1 MDKFKQETVKQYTSW
16 DLNCR
21 GIVPHTPIRN
31 QIEKMIKR
39 AARRKAKKNLQKVLD
54 IRLEEWYNN

>member
-1 MDKFKQETVKQYTSW
+1 MDVFKKETATGYTYW

-21 GIVPHTPIRN
+21 GIVPHTRIRN

-39 AARRKAKKNLQKVLD
+39 SARRKAKKNLQKVLD
-54 IRLEEWYNN
+54 NL